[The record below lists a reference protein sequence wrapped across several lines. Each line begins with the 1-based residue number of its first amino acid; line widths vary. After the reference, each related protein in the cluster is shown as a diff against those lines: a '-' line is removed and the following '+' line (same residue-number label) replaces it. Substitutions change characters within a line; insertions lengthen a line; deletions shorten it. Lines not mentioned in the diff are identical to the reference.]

1 MKYNV
6 NVIYEKDEH
15 GYYVYCPQLKGC
27 QSDGKT
33 FEEAR
38 DNIQEAIEL
47 YLETMKPEEIVERL
61 GQEVITSTIEV
72 AIA

>member
-15 GYYVYCPQLKGC
+15 GYHVYCPQLKGC
-27 QSDGKT
+27 QSQGDT

-38 DNIQEAIEL
+38 DHIQEAIEL
-47 YLETMKPEEIVERL
+47 YLETLQSDEVAELL
-61 GQEVITSTIEV
+61 GHEVITSTIEV
-72 AIA
+72 AVA

>member
-1 MKYNV
+1 MRYTV

-27 QSDGKT
+27 HSQGDT

-47 YLETMKPEEIVERL
+47 YLETVTPEEAADLVSH
-61 GQEVITSTIEV
+61 EVITSTIEV
-72 AIA
+72 AVA